1 MKRAICLFLDVS
13 AITIC
18 AFLFLPTTIYTV
30 DKVGM
35 GFNAAPLLA
44 YGLGASIALLI
55 ILSIRSVL
63 TED

>member
-35 GFNAAPLLA
+35 GFNAPPLLA